1 MFSQLTENKSIYQTL
16 WRLALPIM
24 ISNISLPLLG
34 LVDTAIL
41 GHLDDNRY
49 LAAVAMG
56 ASLLVFVLWSFAFL
70 RMGTTALVAQHLGA
84 QHLNRQSVSG
94 QPQLQSASHS
104 SFSDMAILHC
114 AIFLAFIIGAVLI
127 LCSPLLIEVM
137 LTLVSAVD
145 GVTPLTREYLQ
156 TRFLVSPITLINYAL
171 LGYFIGHGKTKIS
184 LILLVSTNILNGLLD
199 YVFVYSFHLNSQGV
213 AWASN
218 LSECF
223 QLILAIYFARDRIFN
238 YQPFQELKKY
248 LASFISL
255 NFHLFVRTFFLLFT
269 FAFFMSKGAQHSAA
283 LLSANAILFNLLMF
297 ISNGL
302 DGFALAS
309 ESMVGK
315 AMGARDKIKVKQVVI
330 ASGVLSF
337 GSALLFTII
346 LFVAHQEILALLTS
360 QKPVLAIL
368 DQLEYWL
375 IFLPLAGF
383 ACYWLDGIYIGLGA
397 GKEMR
402 NSLLFAVF
410 VLFLPLQFLL
420 QNWAMHGLWL
430 AFYGFLI
437 GRAFWQLMKLPANI
451 NKSVN

>member
-1 MFSQLTENKSIYQTL
+1 
-16 WRLALPIM
+16 M

-41 GHLDDNRY
+41 GHLEDNRY

-84 QHLNRQSVSG
+84 QHLSSQNLDG
-94 QPQLQSASHS
+94 KNKTLHS
-104 SFSDMAILHC
+104 PFSDMAILHC
-114 AIFLAFIIGAVLI
+114 AIMLAIIIGVVLV
-127 LCSPLLIEVM
+127 LCSPFLIEVM
-137 LTLVSAVD
+137 LTLVGAVD

-156 TRFLVSPITLINYAL
+156 TRFLISPITLINYAL

-184 LILLVSTNILNGLLD
+184 LVLLVSTNIINGILD
-199 YVFVYSFHLNSQGV
+199 YVFVYNFHLNSQGV

-223 QLILAIYFARDRIFN
+223 QLVLAIYFARDRVFN
-238 YQPFQELKKY
+238 WQPFNELKKY
-248 LASFISL
+248 MASFISL

-315 AMGARDKIKVKQVVI
+315 ALGAKDKIKIKQVVV
-330 ASGVLSF
+330 ASGVLTF
-337 GSALLFTII
+337 CSALLFTII
-346 LFVAHQEILALLTS
+346 LFIFHQEILALLTS
-360 QKPVLAIL
+360 QEPVLALL

-375 IFLPLAGF
+375 IFLPVAGF

-410 VLFLPLQFLL
+410 ILFLPLQFFL
-420 QNWAMHGLWL
+420 QDWPMHGLWL
-430 AFYGFLI
+430 AFYGFLL

>member
-1 MFSQLTENKSIYQTL
+1 
-16 WRLALPIM
+16 M

-41 GHLDDNRY
+41 GHLADNRY

-84 QHLNRQSVSG
+84 HGN
-94 QPQLQSASHS
+94 QPKGAISP
-104 SFSDMAILHC
+104 FSDIAILHC
-114 AIFLAFIIGAVLI
+114 AMVLAALIGVVLI
-127 LCSPLLIEVM
+127 LFSPLLIEVM
-137 LTLVSAVD
+137 LTLVNAVD

-156 TRFLVSPITLINYAL
+156 TRFLISPVTLINYAL
-171 LGYFIGHGKTKIS
+171 LGYFIGHGKTKVS
-184 LILLVSTNILNGLLD
+184 LILLVSTNILNGILD
-199 YVFVYSFHLNSQGV
+199 YIFVYSFHLNSQGV

-218 LSECF
+218 VSECF
-223 QLILAIYFARDRIFN
+223 QLILALYFAKERIFN
-238 YQPFQELKKY
+238 TQPFSELKKY

-255 NFHLFVRTFFLLFT
+255 NFHLFIRTFFLLFT

-315 AMGARDKIKVKQVVI
+315 AMGAKDKIKVNKIVI

-337 GSALLFTII
+337 SSALLFTLI
-346 LFVAHQEILALLTS
+346 LLVAHEEILALLTS
-360 QKPVLAIL
+360 QEAVLELL

-375 IFLPLAGF
+375 IFLPIAGF
-383 ACYWLDGIYIGLGA
+383 ACYWLDGIYIGLAA
-397 GKEMR
+397 GKDMR
-402 NSLLFAVF
+402 NSLLFSVF
-410 VLFLPLQFLL
+410 IVFLPLQYFL
-420 QNWAMHGLWL
+420 QNWPMHGLWF

>member
-1 MFSQLTENKSIYQTL
+1 LLAQLRSQKNIYKNL

-70 RMGTTALVAQHLGA
+70 RMGTTALVAQQIGA
-84 QHLNRQSVSG
+84 QSRLKNNKSYLFGDIS
-94 QPQLQSASHS
+94 
-104 SFSDMAILHC
+104 ILHC
-114 AIFLAFIIGAVLI
+114 ALMLAGFIGLTLV
-127 LCSPLLIEVM
+127 LCSPLLIKIM
-137 LTLVSAVD
+137 LTLVAAVD
-145 GVTPLTREYLQ
+145 GVEPLTQAYLQ
-156 TRFLVSPITLINYAL
+156 TRFLISPVTLMNYAL
-171 LGYFIGHGKTKIS
+171 LGYFIGQGKTTIS
-184 LILLVSTNILNGLLD
+184 LILLVSTNVLNGLLD
-199 YVFVYSFHLNSQGV
+199 YIFVYSFHLNSQGV

-223 QLILAIYFARDRIFN
+223 QLILAVYFVRKRIFKWQGFN
-238 YQPFQELKKY
+238 ELKKY

-255 NFHLFVRTFFLLFT
+255 NLHLFVRTFFLLFT

-315 AMGARDKIKVKQVVI
+315 ALGARNKIEIKQI
-330 ASGVLSF
+330 ISASGFLSLITAVVFTLVLAFSHQ
-337 GSALLFTII
+337 SI
-346 LFVAHQEILALLTS
+346 LSLLTTQS
-360 QKPVLAIL
+360 EVLLLL
-368 DQLEYWL
+368 DQLVYWL
-375 IFLPLAGF
+375 IFLPIAGF
-383 ACYWLDGIYIGLGA
+383 ACYWLDGVYIGLA
-397 GKEMR
+397 AAKEMR

-410 VLFLPLQFLL
+410 ILFLPLQYLL
-420 QNWAMHGLWL
+420 QNWALHGLWL
-430 AFYGFLI
+430 AFYAFLI
-437 GRAFWQLMKLPANI
+437 GRALWQLVKLPANI
-451 NKSVN
+451 NKSVNSATINH

>member
-1 MFSQLTENKSIYQTL
+1 
-16 WRLALPIM
+16 M

-41 GHLDDNRY
+41 GHLSDNRY

-70 RMGTTALVAQHLGA
+70 RMGTTALVAQHIGA
-84 QHLNRQSVSG
+84 HSLAKNNSLNT
-94 QPQLQSASHS
+94 P
-104 SFSDMAILHC
+104 SFSDVAILHC
-114 AIFLAFIIGAVLI
+114 AIMLAAFIGFILI
-127 LCSPLLIEVM
+127 ACSPLLIEVM
-137 LTLVSAVD
+137 LTLVGAVD
-145 GVTPLTREYLQ
+145 GITPLTREYLQ
-156 TRFLVSPITLINYAL
+156 IRFIISPVTLMNYAL
-171 LGYFIGHGKTKIS
+171 LGYFIGQGKTKIN
-184 LILLVSTNILNGLLD
+184 LILLVSTNILNGFLD
-199 YVFVYSFHLNSQGV
+199 YIFVYSFHLNSQGV

-223 QLILAIYFARDRIFN
+223 QLVLALYFARNRIFHWQGFN
-238 YQPFQELKKY
+238 ELKKY
-248 LASFISL
+248 LASFITL

-309 ESMVGK
+309 ESLVGK
-315 AMGARDKIKVKQVVI
+315 ALGAKNKIQINQVVI

-337 GSALLFTII
+337 ISALVFT
-346 LFVAHQEILALLTS
+346 LVLLVAHQEILSLLTS
-360 QKPVLAIL
+360 QEAVLALL
-368 DQLEYWL
+368 DKLVWWL
-375 IFLPLAGF
+375 IFLPIAGF
-383 ACYWLDGIYIGLGA
+383 ACYWLDGIYIGLAA

-410 VLFLPLQFLL
+410 VLFLPLQYLF
-420 QNWAMHGLWL
+420 QSWALHGLWL
-430 AFYGFLI
+430 AFYSFLI
-437 GRAFWQLMKLPANI
+437 GRAVWQLVKLPANI

>member
-1 MFSQLTENKSIYQTL
+1 
-16 WRLALPIM
+16 M

-41 GHLDDNRY
+41 GHLADNRY

-84 QHLNRQSVSG
+84 HGN
-94 QPQLQSASHS
+94 QPKGAISP
-104 SFSDMAILHC
+104 FSDIAILHC
-114 AIFLAFIIGAVLI
+114 AMVLAALIGVVLI
-127 LCSPLLIEVM
+127 LFSPLLIEVM
-137 LTLVSAVD
+137 LNLVNAVD

-156 TRFLVSPITLINYAL
+156 TRFLISPVTLINYAL
-171 LGYFIGHGKTKIS
+171 LGYFIGHGKTKVS
-184 LILLVSTNILNGLLD
+184 LILLVSTNILNGILD
-199 YVFVYSFHLNSQGV
+199 YIFVYSFHLNSQGV

-223 QLILAIYFARDRIFN
+223 QLILALYFARERIFN
-238 YQPFQELKKY
+238 WQPFSELKKY

-315 AMGARDKIKVKQVVI
+315 AMGAKDKIKVNKIVI

-337 GSALLFTII
+337 LSALLFTLI
-346 LFVAHQEILALLTS
+346 LLVAHEEILALLTS
-360 QKPVLAIL
+360 QEAVLELL

-375 IFLPLAGF
+375 IFLPIAGF
-383 ACYWLDGIYIGLGA
+383 ACYWLDGIYIGLAA
-397 GKEMR
+397 GKDMR
-402 NSLLFAVF
+402 NSLLFSVF
-410 VLFLPLQFLL
+410 IVFLPLQYFL
-420 QNWAMHGLWL
+420 QDWPMHGLWF

>member
-1 MFSQLTENKSIYQTL
+1 MLAQLRSQKNIYKTL

-70 RMGTTALVAQHLGA
+70 RMGTTALVAQQIGA
-84 QHLNRQSVSG
+84 QSRLKNSNHYQY
-94 QPQLQSASHS
+94 
-104 SFSDMAILHC
+104 SDISILHC
-114 AIFLAFIIGAVLI
+114 ALMLAGFIGLTLV
-127 LCSPLLIEVM
+127 LCSPLLIKIM
-137 LTLVSAVD
+137 LTLVAAVD
-145 GVTPLTREYLQ
+145 DIEPLTQAYLQ
-156 TRFLVSPITLINYAL
+156 TRFLISPVTLMNYAL
-171 LGYFIGHGKTKIS
+171 LGYFIGQGKTKIS
-184 LILLVSTNILNGLLD
+184 LILLVSTNVLNGLLD
-199 YVFVYSFHLNSQGV
+199 YIFVYNLHLNSQGV

-223 QLILAIYFARDRIFN
+223 QLILALYFVRNRILKLQGLN
-238 YQPFQELKKY
+238 ELKKY

-315 AMGARDKIKVKQVVI
+315 ALGARNKKEIKQVI
-330 ASGVLSF
+330 FASGFLSLVTAVVFTLVLAVS
-337 GSALLFTII
+337 
-346 LFVAHQEILALLTS
+346 HQSILALLTS
-360 QKPVLAIL
+360 QTEVLLLL
-368 DQLEYWL
+368 DQLIYWL
-375 IFLPLAGF
+375 IFLPIAGF
-383 ACYWLDGIYIGLGA
+383 ACYWLDGIYIGLA
-397 GKEMR
+397 AAKEMR

-410 VLFLPLQFLL
+410 ILFLPLQYLF
-420 QNWAMHGLWL
+420 QNWALHGLWL
-430 AFYGFLI
+430 AFYAFLI
-437 GRAFWQLMKLPANI
+437 GRALWQLIKLPANI
-451 NKSVN
+451 NKSVNSATNSQ